1 MLEDALSIQKDDLGQ
16 RFIVR
21 LVICLWYKDGHK
33 GYYASTCRQTKQHVV
48 LPGTPEHGTPEHHG
62 TFRNTQQRSKF
73 TFSKNRLLATFNF
86 KMVAIK
92 RNSVAKKTLGSGGH
106 FMTYYTNG

>member
-1 MLEDALSIQKDDLGQ
+1 MSHSKINEIRGINQAH
-16 RFIVR
+16 FNN
-21 LVICLWYKDGHK
+21 
-33 GYYASTCRQTKQHVV
+33 
-48 LPGTPEHGTPEHHG
+48 
-62 TFRNTQQRSKF
+62 RNLQEQRSKL

-106 FMTYYTNG
+106 FMTYYPRG